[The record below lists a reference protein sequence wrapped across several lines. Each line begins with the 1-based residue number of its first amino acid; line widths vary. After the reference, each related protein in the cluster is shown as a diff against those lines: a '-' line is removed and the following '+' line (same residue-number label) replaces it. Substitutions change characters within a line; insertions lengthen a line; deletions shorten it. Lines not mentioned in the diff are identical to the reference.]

1 MNHPLRA
8 DRLHIRPVRRAD
20 ERVVREFFDRLSP
33 RTRYLRFLSPMPTLP
48 DSIFS
53 QIIAD
58 DDRRV
63 ALLAEVETA
72 TGAEIVAIGNFGA
85 IDERGGEVALV
96 VGDRWQRQGIGT
108 AVARRVLRAAH
119 ARGFTRFVAHA
130 LWENRAI
137 RKLLRHVGD
146 IVSAETRHGV
156 SGISFIRRR
165 RRVGTTMH

>member
-1 MNHPLRA
+1 MLIRA

-20 ERVVREFFDRLSP
+20 EGVVREFFNRLSP
-33 RTRYLRFLSPMPTLP
+33 RTRYLRFFSPMPTLP
-48 DSIFS
+48 ESILS
-53 QIIAD
+53 AITAV

-72 TGAEIVAIGNFGA
+72 GGAEIVAVGNFGA
-85 IDERGGEVALV
+85 IDESRGEVALV
-96 VGDRWQRQGIGT
+96 VGDQWQRQGIGT

-119 ARGFTRFVAHA
+119 ARGFNRFVAHA

-146 IVSAETRHGV
+146 IVSTETRHGV

-165 RRVGTTMH
+165 HDVGAAMH

>member
-1 MNHPLRA
+1 MRVRA

-20 ERVVREFFDRLSP
+20 EGVVREFFNRLSP
-33 RTRYLRFLSPMPTLP
+33 RTRYLRFFSPMPTVP
-48 DSIFS
+48 ESILRAM
-53 QIIAD
+53 ITV

-72 TGAEIVAIGNFGA
+72 GGAEIVALGNFGA
-85 IDERGGEVALV
+85 IDESRGEVALV
-96 VGDRWQRQGIGT
+96 VGDQWQRQGIGT

-119 ARGFTRFVAHA
+119 ARGFNRFVAHA

-137 RKLLRHVGD
+137 RRLLRHVGD
-146 IVSAETRHGV
+146 IVSTETRQGV

-165 RRVGTTMH
+165 HHVGAAMH